1 MPWINR
7 IVALSLMAGVIP
19 LWWMADR
26 FPGMGGVFP
35 RVTLAAVAALAIALL
50 ARSVLPLRAGRVEP
64 EGTRD
69 ARGIVRPLLGFAAGL
84 GAVYLMRYLG
94 FFPAVI
100 AFAAVLFP
108 VLRVE
113 NRRTYLMAIVAV
125 LIGIYL
131 VFVLLLGV
139 PLTAGRL
146 A

>member
-1 MPWINR
+1 MPWIDR

-19 LWWMADR
+19 LWRMADR
-26 FPGMGGVFP
+26 FPGMGAVFP
-35 RVTLAAVAALAIALL
+35 RVTLAAVAMLAAAVL
-50 ARSVLPLRAGRVEP
+50 ARSFIPARVRRVET
-64 EGTRD
+64 EGTRNP
-69 ARGIVRPLLGFAAGL
+69 RGLVRPVVGFAAGL
-84 GAVYLMRYLG
+84 GGVYLMRYLG
-94 FFPAVI
+94 FFPAMI

-113 NRRTYLMAIVAV
+113 NRHIYLMAIVAV

-139 PLTAGRL
+139 PLTAGRM

>member
-7 IVALSLMAGVIP
+7 ILALSLMAGVIP
-19 LWWMADR
+19 LWRMADR
-26 FPGMGGVFP
+26 FPGMGAVFP
-35 RVTLAAVAALAIALL
+35 RVTLAAVATLAAAML
-50 ARSVLPLRAGRVEP
+50 ARSVMSARVRRVET
-64 EGTRD
+64 EGTRGP
-69 ARGIVRPLLGFAAGL
+69 RGIVRPLVGFAVGL
-84 GAVYLMRYLG
+84 GGVYLMRHFG
-94 FFPAVI
+94 FFPAMI

-113 NRRTYLMAIVAV
+113 NRRIYLMAIVAV

-139 PLTAGRL
+139 PLTAGRT